1 MPSSLLTKEWGF
13 FVCTF
18 YIFFSLAI
26 VFNPSKVCR
35 YWFWS
40 GPQMCVSSKV
50 LICGQ
55 YLNVEVSVSFLV
67 QYSSGYSK
75 ARSTW
80 IVLRAKSIVCIMCNI
95 LHPFVKVILCCF
107 ISLKVQR
114 FGLGP
119 YLLRLFSPSSKS
131 SGMAPSNPTK
141 GIKPAI
147 SHHPENPKSYSLLMF
162 TANWGRKTIS
172 A

>member
-1 MPSSLLTKEWGF
+1 MFALS
-13 FVCTF
+13 
-18 YIFFSLAI
+18 IFASSLAI

-40 GPQMCVSSKV
+40 CPQMCVSSKV
-50 LICGQ
+50 VICGQ
-55 YLNVEVSVSFLV
+55 YLNVELSMFFLI
-67 QYSSGYSK
+67 QYPSGYRK

-80 IVLRAKSIVCIMCNI
+80 VVLRAKSIVCIMCNI
-95 LHPFVKVILCCF
+95 LHPFVKVTLYCF
-107 ISLKVQR
+107 ISLRSQG

-141 GIKPAI
+141 GIKPAS
-147 SHHPENPKSYSLLMF
+147 SHQPENPKSCSLLMF
-162 TANWGRKTIS
+162 TARLGRKTIS

>member
-67 QYSSGYSK
+67 QYSSGYTK
-75 ARSTW
+75 ARSTC
-80 IVLRAKSIVCIMCNI
+80 IVLRAKSIVCIMCNV
-95 LHPFVKVILCCF
+95 LHPLSKLHFVVSSVWGF
-107 ISLKVQR
+107 NA
-114 FGLGP
+114 LGQDRI
-119 YLLRLFSPSSKS
+119 YCVF
-131 SGMAPSNPTK
+131 
-141 GIKPAI
+141 
-147 SHHPENPKSYSLLMF
+147 SLLLQKVVG
-162 TANWGRKTIS
+162 WHLVIQRKGLNQQS
-172 A
+172 ATTLKTLNHTVFWCLPLTEEEKQ